1 MIVSSPGKLMF
12 AGEWAVLESGVPC
25 IAMAVDK
32 RIFVEIKEA
41 EKISV
46 KAKDIELGKKEGVFE
61 ENKMKWENLKENDDK
76 RILFAGIK
84 GLIFTPESLE
94 RMARNGITISE
105 VTEVVD
111 SV

>member
-1 MIVSSPGKLMF
+1 MS
-12 AGEWAVLESGVPC
+12 
-25 IAMAVDK
+25 
-32 RIFVEIKEA
+32 
-41 EKISV
+41 
-46 KAKDIELGKKEGVFE
+46 
-61 ENKMKWENLKENDDK
+61 DDEQ